1 MQTQNRILDDFAK
14 LLTSAAG
21 AAQGARKEIETI
33 MRQQADKLIAE
44 FDLVSREDFD
54 AVRAM
59 AVKARE
65 ENEMLIMRVE
75 ALEAALHGS
84 KQRSSSKT
92 RKAPKRKTST
102 PKKQGS

>member
-1 MQTQNRILDDFAK
+1 MQSQNRLLDDFAK

-33 MRQQADKLIAE
+33 MHQQADKLRAE
-44 FDLVSREDFD
+44 FDLVPREDFD

-65 ENEMLIMRVE
+65 ENELLARRVKALEE
-75 ALEAALHGS
+75 ALNAKKPRNAGVKAKKS
-84 KQRSSSKT
+84 TVKKSV
-92 RKAPKRKTST
+92 APKKTS
-102 PKKQGS
+102 